1 MSITK
6 KAKKIQSVL
15 DKYYPEVSPP
25 LEFSDHYTLLI
36 AVLLSAQCT
45 DERVNQVTRKLF
57 SLANNPQSMLQL
69 GQEQVL
75 EIIRPC
81 GLAPTKS
88 KNIIALSEIL
98 LSQYN
103 GFVPSTLTQLEALP
117 GVGHKTASVV
127 LVQGFDTP
135 AFPVD
140 THIIRSAN
148 RWGLSAGKN
157 ADQVERD
164 LKLLY
169 PAKDWAKLHLQ
180 IILFSRKYCKAR
192 PHDAEKCPMC
202 SKFSSK

>member
-103 GFVPSTLTQLEALP
+103 GFVPSTLTQLEAL
-117 GVGHKTASVV
+117 
-127 LVQGFDTP
+127 Q
-135 AFPVD
+135 
-140 THIIRSAN
+140 
-148 RWGLSAGKN
+148 
-157 ADQVERD
+157 E
-164 LKLLY
+164 
-169 PAKDWAKLHLQ
+169 
-180 IILFSRKYCKAR
+180 
-192 PHDAEKCPMC
+192 
-202 SKFSSK
+202 